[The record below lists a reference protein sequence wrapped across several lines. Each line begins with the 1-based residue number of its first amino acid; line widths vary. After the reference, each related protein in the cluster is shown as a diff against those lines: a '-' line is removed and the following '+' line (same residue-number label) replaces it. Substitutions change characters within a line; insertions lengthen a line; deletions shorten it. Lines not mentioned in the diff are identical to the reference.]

1 MTTFTVRLSDI
12 VAAIERKGD
21 GRKIDQSTLRLMCA
35 NGVLTRYA
43 EKDGNSWRIPL
54 DVATDLI
61 EHWKPYSRWE
71 PSAEILAAYS
81 R

>member
-12 VAAIERKGD
+12 VRGVERKAD

-35 NGVLTRYA
+35 NGALAQFA

-61 EHWKPYSRWE
+61 EHWKPYTRWE
-71 PSAEILAAYS
+71 PSPQVVANHS
-81 R
+81 N

>member
-12 VAAIERKGD
+12 VGAIEKKGD

-35 NGVLTRYA
+35 NGALKDYA

-54 DVATDLI
+54 DVATDFI
-61 EHWKPYSRWE
+61 DNWQPYTRWR
-71 PSAEILAAYS
+71 PSPQVAANHN
-81 R
+81 